1 MRGVWSAVLLLG
13 GLVGTAMAE
22 EAAQE
27 ELARLELNAT
37 ETAENRCRMTFL
49 IENKSSRNIDIL
61 KLDLAMFNP
70 EGVIQRRM
78 IIEMGPVRGKRT
90 NVRTF
95 SSDGECSHLGAILVN
110 DVSACAPGEPNACM
124 DGLALSSRVKNV
136 RLYK

>member
-78 IIEMGPVRGKRT
+78 IIEMGPLRGKRT
-90 NVRTF
+90 HVRQF
-95 SSDGECSHLGAILVN
+95 SNDSECSQLGAILIN
-110 DVSACAPGEPNACM
+110 DVSACTPGEPTACM
-124 DGLALSSRVKNV
+124 DALALSSRVKNV